1 MSMLLVYLTF
11 FYLLVNIFLSKQFCS
26 KSSNDFLLYETAI
39 IKLGK
44 FDANTEGLG
53 IIKRK

>member
-11 FYLLVNIFLSKQFCS
+11 FLSKQFCS